1 MTISFSCFLF
11 PFFVFYSSFALCRSL
26 LIFLLSSS
34 LSLDL
39 TVLSFWVFELQI
51 GQKKQKSYS
60 LTSKSSPLLMYF
72 SVLLQV
78 THIRQEYENTLKSL
92 MPASLR
98 QELEDTIV
106 SLKSQVNLYPF
117 IYHIVSF
124 DAGFC
129 STWESKAENIAVFSS
144 IFTAFQIQ
152 LTVCSH
158 FSYPVFPRGIV

>member
-1 MTISFSCFLF
+1 
-11 PFFVFYSSFALCRSL
+11 
-26 LIFLLSSS
+26 
-34 LSLDL
+34 
-39 TVLSFWVFELQI
+39 
-51 GQKKQKSYS
+51 
-60 LTSKSSPLLMYF
+60 MYF

-129 STWESKAENIAVFSS
+129 ST
-144 IFTAFQIQ
+144 
-152 LTVCSH
+152 
-158 FSYPVFPRGIV
+158 